1 MTMHNPYYDDEPLD
15 AFELDIADPDIDVWI
30 DEEGGLTADALDFL
44 AEEDENDR
52 FV

>member
-1 MTMHNPYYDDEPLD
+1 MSNPYHDDEPLND
-15 AFELDIADPDIDVWI
+15 FELAIADPDIDVLL

-44 AEEDENDR
+44 AEEDANDR

>member
-1 MTMHNPYYDDEPLD
+1 MHNPYFDDEPLD
-15 AFELDIADPDIDVWI
+15 DFELDIADPDIDWI